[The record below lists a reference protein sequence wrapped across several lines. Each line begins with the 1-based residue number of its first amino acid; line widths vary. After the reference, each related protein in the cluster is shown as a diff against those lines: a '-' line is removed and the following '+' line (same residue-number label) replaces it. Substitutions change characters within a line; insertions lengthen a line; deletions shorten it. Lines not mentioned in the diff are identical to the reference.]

1 MATGSCLDTMGHAPP
16 SMMAISHCHGFGN
29 NQVIYLLLLFI
40 YVYIILSLLLYSK

>member
-29 NQVIYLLLLFI
+29 NQVIYLLLLYIYLCLYYLIFI
-40 YVYIILSLLLYSK
+40 IMF